1 MSQTPENFDPQNPL
15 DGGDAA
21 EVATRATRRVRMSEP
36 NAMTQSTSAGFTA
49 EPTSST
55 QSAFGP
61 AVDAQASASASG
73 VTNVAA
79 GRNLK
84 PFVVPVAAA
93 LVIGALL
100 GGAAGAGVAI
110 VMSGTT
116 ANGSQT
122 STNAG
127 VVVNSTEN
135 VNAITAVVAKAQPS
149 VVTISATGNGATGTG
164 SGVILTADGYVITN
178 NHVATLDGATANPT
192 ITVQDNVGRIFTAK
206 VVGTDPTVDLAVLKL
221 DGASG
226 LTPIEWA
233 DSAKLNVGATT
244 VAMGAP
250 LGLAGTVTTGIVS
263 ALNRSIQIASSA
275 VNEGAATDNQSQSS
289 PWNLFNFD
297 FGNGTQSQQAQQSF
311 ISVPVIQ
318 TDAAINP
325 GNSGGALL
333 DVNGRLIGINVAIAG
348 SGNSSSGQAGNIG
361 VGFALPSNLAK
372 RVSDE
377 IIASGKATHGKLGAS
392 VADEAA
398 QKGSTQVGALLKEVV
413 AGSAAAN
420 AGLAAGDIIIEF
432 NGTPISGAS
441 DLTAAV
447 RSNAAGSKAT
457 VVYVRGGKTNTVEV
471 TLDAL

>member
-1 MSQTPENFDPQNPL
+1 
-15 DGGDAA
+15 
-21 EVATRATRRVRMSEP
+21 MSEP
-36 NAMTQSTSAGFTA
+36 NAMTQSAAAGSTA
-49 EPTSST
+49 EPASST

-73 VTNVAA
+73 ATNVAA
-79 GRNLK
+79 GRSLK

-122 STNAG
+122 SNNAG

-333 DVNGRLIGINVAIAG
+333 DVNGRLIGINVAIATAA
-348 SGNSSSGQAGNIG
+348 NMA
-361 VGFALPSNLAK
+361 FAL
-372 RVSDE
+372 
-377 IIASGKATHGKLGAS
+377 
-392 VADEAA
+392 
-398 QKGSTQVGALLKEVV
+398 EV
-413 AGSAAAN
+413 
-420 AGLAAGDIIIEF
+420 
-432 NGTPISGAS
+432 
-441 DLTAAV
+441 
-447 RSNAAGSKAT
+447 
-457 VVYVRGGKTNTVEV
+457 NT
-471 TLDAL
+471 